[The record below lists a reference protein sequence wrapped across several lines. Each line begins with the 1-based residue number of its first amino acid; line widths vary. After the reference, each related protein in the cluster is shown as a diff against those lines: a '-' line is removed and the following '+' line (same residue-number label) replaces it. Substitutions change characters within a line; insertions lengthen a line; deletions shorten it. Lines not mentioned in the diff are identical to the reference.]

1 MTIWR
6 TITIPAVLAL
16 LAGAISGCSDGAS
29 DRPEIGVM
37 LFSNAVPYYAP
48 MIEGLR
54 TQADVH
60 GFDLDMQDGQ
70 TDPAKEI
77 AIIQQF
83 TTARK
88 DVIIV
93 DPSIPDAVVPAINA
107 AVDAGIPV
115 LTLNL
120 DAGADARRLAYVG
133 PDPIDQG
140 RKMGE
145 AVLATGGPTA
155 RVAVILGALGNT
167 SQLSRSEGLQQV
179 LDQNPG
185 MTLLDQQTA
194 NWDNGQALKVGQ
206 DFLAKYP
213 PGTIDVIA
221 GQGPETV
228 AAANWAAANG
238 RTDVKFVIC
247 DVSREVA
254 TAIDNGTVAAGV
266 YTDPYVQGTKV
277 MDFAGLITDGKAA
290 DVPQPAWYAPASV
303 VDRETVG
310 GIGAGSLF

>member
-1 MTIWR
+1 MTIRRWR
-6 TITIPAVLAL
+6 TIPVVLAML
-16 LAGAISGCSDGAS
+16 TAALSGCSDGTA

-37 LFSNAVPYYAP
+37 LFSNSVPYYAP

-54 TQADVH
+54 AQAEKY

-70 TDPAKEI
+70 TDSAKEI

-133 PDPIDQG
+133 PDPVDQG
-140 RKMGE
+140 RKIGE

-167 SQLSRSEGLQQV
+167 SQLNRSAGLQEV
-179 LDQNPG
+179 VNANPG
-185 MTLLDQQTA
+185 MNIIDQQTA
-194 NWDNGQALKVGQ
+194 NWDNGQALRVGQ

-238 RTDVKFVIC
+238 RTDVQFVIC

-254 TAIDNGTVAAGV
+254 AAIEGGTVAAGV
-266 YTDPYVQGTKV
+266 YTDPYVQGTTV
-277 MDFAGLITDGKAA
+277 MDFAALIVDGNEAE
-290 DVPQPAWYAPASV
+290 VPRPAWYAPASV

-310 GIGAGSLF
+310 DIDAGSLF